1 MYNSIYTKVAKKVFE
16 ANSKS
21 FMVAGMLGAAGV
33 IDTYKNKQDAKC
45 CGIVGVISTK
55 NNKNPDARG
64 LLLEGL
70 SIIRNRGYDSA
81 GIATSS
87 DEGLFVS
94 KYASQGS
101 TSDSFDLLKNNSS
114 VHDGHGVGIAHTRW
128 ATHGA
133 KTDKNSHPH
142 VDFSGRVALVHNG
155 TINNYY
161 KLRLALEE
169 RGIVFKS
176 ETDSEVIAHLIGIE
190 LEEDETCDLRQAVSN
205 VVAMLDGT
213 WGLAIID
220 KNKPEE
226 VVVARNG
233 SPMVIGFGIDNVFI
247 ASETAAFNKHTKNFI
262 SVHDGEI
269 ATISPDECSLDMTRI
284 ECAPDHGIEDFPGD
298 DHPHWTIYEIMSQPN
313 AIARALAFGGRMKD
327 NNGIVLGGL
336 EQNKDKMRSIKN
348 LLFTSSGT
356 SRFASIYGEKLMREL
371 GSFDT
376 CQSMD
381 SAEIQVHDIPTH
393 NGGVLAVSQSGE
405 SRDVLVSLKKAEQTG
420 VPRLSVVNVVSSA
433 IARETGMG
441 VYLHAGRENA
451 VASTKSFSS
460 QVTVL
465 TLMALWFRNL
475 REEDGASKEGLLD
488 KNGLIESLQRLPV
501 DFKMAMNLR
510 DQCKEVAKKL
520 MTKTNC
526 FVLGKGYGE
535 PVAFEGALK
544 LKEMTYIHA
553 EGYSGGALKHGTM
566 ALIEDKDG
574 PFGSTSIFALVLDD
588 EHANQMRTACIES
601 KTRGADVTVIT
612 DNAELAQGIDENP
625 IIIPSN
631 GRLTALVGVVP
642 LQLIAYELA
651 MLKGINVDTPR
662 NLAKCVTVE

>member
-45 CGIVGVISTK
+45 CGIVGVINTK

-553 EGYSGGALKHGTM
+553 EGYNGGALKHGTM

>member
-1 MYNSIYTKVAKKVFE
+1 
-16 ANSKS
+16 
-21 FMVAGMLGAAGV
+21 
-33 IDTYKNKQDAKC
+33 
-45 CGIVGVISTK
+45 
-55 NNKNPDARG
+55 
-64 LLLEGL
+64 
-70 SIIRNRGYDSA
+70 
-81 GIATSS
+81 
-87 DEGLFVS
+87 
-94 KYASQGS
+94 
-101 TSDSFDLLKNNSS
+101 
-114 VHDGHGVGIAHTRW
+114 
-128 ATHGA
+128 
-133 KTDKNSHPH
+133 
-142 VDFSGRVALVHNG
+142 
-155 TINNYY
+155 
-161 KLRLALEE
+161 
-169 RGIVFKS
+169 
-176 ETDSEVIAHLIGIE
+176 
-190 LEEDETCDLRQAVSN
+190 
-205 VVAMLDGT
+205 MLDGT

>member
-1 MYNSIYTKVAKKVFE
+1 M
-16 ANSKS
+16 
-21 FMVAGMLGAAGV
+21 GAAG
-33 IDTYKNKQDAKC
+33 IMDTESKESKC
-45 CGIVGVISTK
+45 CGIVGVINTK
-55 NNKNPDARG
+55 TNTKSDAKG

-70 SIIRNRGYDSA
+70 SVIRNRGYDSA

-87 DEGLFVS
+87 KDGIFVS
-94 KYASQGS
+94 KYASENS
-101 TSDSFDLLKNNSS
+101 TSDSFDLLKKNSS
-114 VHDGHGVGIAHTRW
+114 IHEGHRVGIAHTRW

-142 VDFSGRVALVHNG
+142 MDFSGRIALVHNG
-155 TINNYY
+155 TINNYHT
-161 KLRLALEE
+161 LRVELEDI
-169 RGIVFKS
+169 GIIFKS
-176 ETDSEVIAHLIGIE
+176 ETDSEVIAHLIGLE
-190 LEEDETCDLRQAVSN
+190 MEEDSCTLKDAVSR
-205 VVAMLDGT
+205 VVTRLDGT
-213 WGLAIID
+213 WGLAVID
-220 KNKPEE
+220 KENPEE

-233 SPMVIGFGIDNVFI
+233 SPMVIGIGIDNIFV

-262 SVHDGEI
+262 ALKDGEI
-269 ATISPDECSLDMTRI
+269 ATISPTECSLDMSRV
-284 ECAPDHGIEDFPGD
+284 EEAPDHGVEDIPGD
-298 DHPHWTIYEIMSQPN
+298 GHPHWTIYEIMSQPSS
-313 AIARALAFGGRMKD
+313 ISRALAFGGRLMD
-327 NNGIVLGGL
+327 NNKVILGGL
-336 EQNKDKMRSIKN
+336 DQNKDTLKSIKN
-348 LLFTSSGT
+348 LLFTGSGT
-356 SRFASIYGEKLMREL
+356 SQFASMYGAKLMREL
-371 GSFDT
+371 GSFET

-381 SAEIQVHDIPTH
+381 SAEIQVHDIPKN
-393 NGGVLAVSQSGE
+393 NGGILAVSQSGE
-405 SRDVLVSLKKAEQTG
+405 SRDVLVSLKKAENTG

-475 REEDGASKEGLLD
+475 REEESGINCISMDTS
-488 KNGLIESLQRLPV
+488 NLIDSLQRLPIN
-501 DFKMAMNLR
+501 FGMAMGLR
-510 DQCKEVAKKL
+510 EQCKKVAKKL
-520 MTKTNC
+520 MNKNNC

-553 EGYSGGALKHGTM
+553 EGYNGGALKHGTM
-566 ALIEDKDG
+566 ALIENDKG

-588 EHANQMRTACIES
+588 EHSNQMRTACIES

-612 DNAELAQGIDENP
+612 DNPSLAEGIDDDP
-625 IIIPSN
+625 IVIPSN
-631 GRLTALVGVVP
+631 GKLTALIGVVP

-651 MLKGINVDTPR
+651 LLKGINMDTPR